1 MRDNRE
7 VIRRSQREED
17 FGIHVE
23 IYFSLYSAGNH
34 ATALNNGKV
43 PADTSRCK

>member
-1 MRDNRE
+1 MRANGE

-23 IYFSLYSAGNH
+23 IYFSLYSAGSH
-34 ATALNNGKV
+34 ATALNNSKV
-43 PADTSRCK
+43 SVDTSRCR